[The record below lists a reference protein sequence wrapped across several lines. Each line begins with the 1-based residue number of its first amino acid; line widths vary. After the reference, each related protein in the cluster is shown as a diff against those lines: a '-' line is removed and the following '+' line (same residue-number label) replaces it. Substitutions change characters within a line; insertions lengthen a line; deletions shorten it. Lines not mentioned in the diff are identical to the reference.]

1 MKKNELLLLEC
12 REKATEFRIRFG
24 YGPND
29 PIHLRSFLLQ
39 HNVVTLFRPMS
50 AGFAG
55 MAMIVGGKR
64 FMMINHTHTLGKQH
78 FTIAH
83 ELYHLFVQENFT
95 SQKCKTGLF
104 LKQEDLEERKADL
117 FAGALLLPEMGVISL
132 IPKEE
137 RSGKLSDQTIFKIQQ
152 VYSSSVS
159 ATIYRLVELG
169 FADSS
174 YFDLYKSGSTEKMRN
189 LGFDTR
195 LMYPGNQELTLG
207 DYAVKAGTL
216 FQQGK
221 ISESMYLSYLNAIQ
235 IDPLQPLDNGEE

>member
-12 REKATEFRIRFG
+12 KEKVAEFRNRFG
-24 YGPND
+24 FGPND

-39 HNVVTLFRPMS
+39 QNVITLFRTMS
-50 AGFAG
+50 AWFAG
-55 MAMIVGGKR
+55 MAMIVDSKR

-78 FTIAH
+78 FTVAH

-104 LKQEDLEERKADL
+104 LKQEDLEEKKADL

-137 RSGKLSDQTIFKIQQ
+137 RTGKVSDQTLFKIQQ
-152 VYSSSVS
+152 VYSASVS

-169 FADSS
+169 FVDNS
-174 YFDLYKSGSTEKMRN
+174 YFDLYKSGSTERMRN